1 MFTKNNPQLQ
11 STAVTGINN
20 DRNKNIRIA
29 DFSLKGLYT
38 RSRAFLFV
46 ALVAFTFLTMSAN
59 SAQAQA
65 QQNNYWATDGCFY
78 SHNGSYWSRMCPADQ
93 SRTKYYFDGI
103 VNGQWNRLAYVDNSV
118 YSEGGRTFTQ
128 NYLYAYKKWVRT
140 YVSPPAS
147 SAGGTTITLGGPS
160 TSSVGGPTITLGGP
174 PASSVGPLQKSAD
187 IANAPWLLPAC
198 TGSING
204 CR

>member
-1 MFTKNNPQLQ
+1 MFTKNNRQLQ
-11 STAVTGINN
+11 STAITGINN

-29 DFSLKGLYT
+29 NFSLKGLYT

-46 ALVAFTFLTMSAN
+46 AAVAFTFLTMSAN
-59 SAQAQA
+59 SAQA

-78 SHNGSYWSRMCPADQ
+78 SHNGGYWGRMCPADQ

-140 YVSPPAS
+140 YSNGGRRRQLNPLDDTMQKLEQQRLAS
-147 SAGGTTITLGGPS
+147 IDRIVNIWA
-160 TSSVGGPTITLGGP
+160 
-174 PASSVGPLQKSAD
+174 A
-187 IANAPWLLPAC
+187 PAC